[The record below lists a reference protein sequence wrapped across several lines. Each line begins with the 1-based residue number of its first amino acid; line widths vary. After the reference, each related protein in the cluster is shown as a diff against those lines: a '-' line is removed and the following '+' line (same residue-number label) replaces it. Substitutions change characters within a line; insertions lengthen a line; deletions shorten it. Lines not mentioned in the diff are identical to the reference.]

1 MKSGFVVRAAI
12 GLLIAGSAS
21 GRRLRAGRRREI
33 VGQPIQV
40 TTNGV
45 TNTIYLDPG
54 GSARML
60 TPGGNTV
67 PATWQVANGQLCLNN
82 GAAQECWPYSAPFQA
97 SQPVTLTSSC
107 NATSTW
113 LAQATNSRRLR
124 AGSPNAAARPA
135 LPISGFD
142 RGRAYGVAMYCSCS
156 ASSDGSCVRS
166 RWSGVTDT

>member
-21 GRRLRAGRRREI
+21 AAFAQDASEV

-45 TNTIYLDPG
+45 TNTIYLDQG

-82 GAAQECWPYSAPFQA
+82 GSAQECWPYSAPFQA

-107 NATSTW
+107 NSTSTW
-113 LAQATNSRRLR
+113 LAQATNS
-124 AGSPNAAARPA
+124 AVPVGKTE
-135 LPISGFD
+135 
-142 RGRAYGVAMYCSCS
+142 RGR
-156 ASSDGSCVRS
+156 
-166 RWSGVTDT
+166 